1 MRLATYHLARLEI
14 NMNALG
20 RDLRIIAIF
29 GTVSVLLILSA
40 SCATLAGTPSA
51 AQLLVIASAQSA
63 VPCDACIQA
72 TLAVALTQAQNSADN
87 QAAATAEI
95 VRANAQATLN
105 SANSTLSAAQTQDQN
120 NANVIAAQI
129 AATAEIVRANAQ
141 ATINSAGSTQSAALT
156 QDAIRQTQM
165 ADLATTGAQSLLIQ
179 QYQDNL
185 AASTQTA
192 VANNIATQT
201 QVAVSNSQWNI
212 ARAGQREEQRQ
223 GFTAFLWMLCFPIFI
238 LLLVGLFLW
247 AFWRWLRIQQNNQ
260 RILENSVDR
269 LQAPVVQV
277 IEVQPDN
284 SVPYIESDVLD
295 NGYHTAPDNQMRR
308 WLDEV
313 KRKLRSSDKKD
324 KDDNTDN

>member
-1 MRLATYHLARLEI
+1 MWLATYHLARLEI

-40 SCATLAGTPSA
+40 CATLAGTPSA

-63 VPCDACIQA
+63 VPCDVCIQA

-120 NANVIAAQI
+120 NANAIAAQI

-165 ADLATTGAQSLLIQ
+165 ADLATTGAQSMLIQ

-201 QVAVSNSQWNI
+201 QVGVSTSQLYFAL
-212 ARAGQREEQRQ
+212 ARQREEQRQ
-223 GFTAFLWMLCFPIFI
+223 GFIAFLWMLCFPIFL

-260 RILENSVDR
+260 RILENPVVR

-324 KDDNTDN
+324 EDDNTDK

>member
-1 MRLATYHLARLEI
+1 MNDMRRNVRVVVMY
-14 NMNALG
+14 
-20 RDLRIIAIF
+20 
-29 GTVSVLLILSA
+29 GTVSMLLMLSACGTGMPQLPQTTSVAQSLLI
-40 SCATLAGTPSA
+40 TPA
-51 AQLLVIASAQSA
+51 PASALCEACDQS
-63 VPCDACIQA
+63 
-72 TLAVALTQAQNSADN
+72 TLAVALTREKNSADN

-141 ATINSAGSTQSAALT
+141 ATINSAASTQSAALT

-165 ADLATTGAQSLLIQ
+165 ADLAKTGAQSLLIQ
-179 QYQDNL
+179 QNKDNL

-201 QVAVSNSQWNI
+201 QIAVSISQWNI

-223 GFTAFLWMLCFPIFI
+223 GFTAFLGTLFFPIFI
-238 LLLVGLFLW
+238 LLLLVGLFFW
-247 AFWRWLRIQQNNQ
+247 AFWRWLGIQQNNQ
-260 RILENSVDR
+260 RILENPVDR
-269 LQAPVVQV
+269 LLQAPAVQV

-284 SVPYIESDVLD
+284 SVTYIESDDLD

-324 KDDNTDN
+324 EDDNSEK

>member
-1 MRLATYHLARLEI
+1 MQH
-14 NMNALG
+14 N
-20 RDLRIIAIF
+20 LRVVSIF

-40 SCATLAGTPSA
+40 CVPLSGTPSA
-51 AQLLVIASAQSA
+51 AQLSVIESAQSG
-63 VPCDACIQA
+63 VPCETCAQA
-72 TLAVALTQAQNSADN
+72 TLAVALTREKNSADN
-87 QAAATAEI
+87 QAAATAEMA
-95 VRANAQATLN
+95 RSNAQATLN
-105 SANSTLSAAQTQDQN
+105 SANAILSAAQTQDQN
-120 NANVIAAQI
+120 LTNVIAAQI

-179 QYQDNL
+179 QNKDNL

-201 QVAVSNSQWNI
+201 QVAVSTSQWNI

-223 GFTAFLWMLCFPIFI
+223 GFTAFLWMLFFPIFI
-238 LLLVGLFLW
+238 LLLVSLFLW
-247 AFWRWLRIQQNNQ
+247 AFWRWLWIQQNNQ
-260 RILENSVDR
+260 RILETPVDR

-284 SVPYIESDVLD
+284 SVTYIESDVLD
-295 NGYHTAPDNQMRR
+295 NGYHKAPDNQMRR

-324 KDDNTDN
+324 EDDNSEK

>member
-1 MRLATYHLARLEI
+1 MNNLRRNLRLVVIY
-14 NMNALG
+14 
-20 RDLRIIAIF
+20 

-40 SCATLAGTPSA
+40 CGTGMPQLPQTPSPA
-51 AQLLVIASAQSA
+51 EMLLATPAQSA
-63 VPCDACIQA
+63 ALCEGCDQA
-72 TLAVALTQAQNSADN
+72 TLAVALTRDQNNADN

-141 ATINSAGSTQSAALT
+141 ATLNAAGSTQSAALT

-192 VANNIATQT
+192 VANNMATQT
-201 QVAVSNSQWNI
+201 QIAVSMSQWNS

-223 GFTAFLWMLCFPIFI
+223 GFTAFLWTLFFPILI
-238 LLLVGLFLW
+238 LLLVGLFFR
-247 AFWRWLRIQQNNQ
+247 AFWRWPRIQQTNQ
-260 RILENSVDR
+260 RILENPADR

-284 SVPYIESDVLD
+284 SVPYIESDDLD
-295 NGYHTAPDNQMRR
+295 DGYHTAPDNQMRR

-313 KRKLRSSDKKD
+313 KGQLRSSDKKD
-324 KDDNTDN
+324 EES

>member
-1 MRLATYHLARLEI
+1 M
-14 NMNALG
+14 
-20 RDLRIIAIF
+20 
-29 GTVSVLLILSA
+29 LLILSA
-40 SCATLAGTPSA
+40 CGTGMPQLPQTPSA
-51 AQLLVIASAQSA
+51 AQSLLITPAQASALCEACDQS
-63 VPCDACIQA
+63 
-72 TLAVALTQAQNSADN
+72 TLAVALTREKNSADN

-120 NANVIAAQI
+120 DANIIAAQI

-179 QYQDNL
+179 QNKDNL

-201 QVAVSNSQWNI
+201 QVAVSTSQWNI

-223 GFTAFLWMLCFPIFI
+223 GFTAFLWMLFYPIFI
-238 LLLVGLFLW
+238 LLLVSLFLW

-260 RILENSVDR
+260 RILENPVDR
-269 LQAPVVQV
+269 LQAQVVQV
-277 IEVQPDN
+277 IEVQPEN
-284 SVPYIESDVLD
+284 SVTYIESDVLD

-324 KDDNTDN
+324 EDDNSEK